1 MAPGTIRADPGP
13 FTLRDPAGRHTACL
27 AGGCVWARLDRLES
41 EAEGFTRIG
50 RLLRAYYLDLAG
62 LCACPHSRGGKAI

>member
-1 MAPGTIRADPGP
+1 MWKR
-13 FTLRDPAGRHTACL
+13 L
-27 AGGCVWARLDRLES
+27 ARLES

-62 LCACPHSRGGKAI
+62 LCTCPHSRGGRAI